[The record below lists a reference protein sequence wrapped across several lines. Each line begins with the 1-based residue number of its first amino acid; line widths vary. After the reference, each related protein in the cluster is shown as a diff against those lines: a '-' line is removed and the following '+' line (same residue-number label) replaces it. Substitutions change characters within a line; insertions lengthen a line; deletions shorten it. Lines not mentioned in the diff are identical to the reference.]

1 MSKIV
6 VSAMAVLVSASA
18 SWAQSAPHP
27 GTLAPDLR
35 ILSKENRE
43 TLQSSRNRGG
53 VPAKRVKSFFLA
65 PRLAKIPQGY
75 GLSLGRIKPLVDV
88 RNDQLHYGR

>member
-6 VSAMAVLVSASA
+6 VSALAVLMNAGV
-18 SWAQSAPHP
+18 SWAQDAPYP
-27 GTLAPDLR
+27 GTHASDLR
-35 ILSKENRE
+35 ISSTENRE
-43 TLQSSRNRGG
+43 TFQTRRNGG
-53 VPAKRVKSFFLA
+53 VPAKRGKSFSLA
-65 PRLAKIPQGY
+65 PRLATIPQGY